1 MTGENEKIIE
11 EIEQAILEFD
21 KDKATQVAQKAV
33 DNGVDPVKA
42 LNEGVRPALDTVGKK
57 FEEGEFFI
65 IHLAAAGEAA
75 SEVINK
81 VLRPEIEKKGEHI
94 TVSGK
99 YLIGTVAGDIHE
111 IGKTIVKAMLLSNGF
126 DVVDIGMDIPTE
138 TFVEE
143 VKKQKP
149 DILGLSALLSTTIP
163 AQKDVIEA
171 LKEAGLRDQVKIM
184 VGGAPVTQEWADQIG
199 ADAYGADAI
208 DAVEK
213 AKKLMGQA

>member
-1 MTGENEKIIE
+1 MGNDERILEDLEN
-11 EIEQAILEFD
+11 AILDFD
-21 KDKATQVAQKAV
+21 KDKAVEAAKKAI
-33 DNGVDPVKA
+33 DSGLDPVEA
-42 LNEGVRPALDTVGKK
+42 LNKGVRKALDTVGKK

-75 SEVINK
+75 SEVINQ
-81 VLRPEIEKKGEHI
+81 VLKPEIEKKGED
-94 TVSGK
+94 VSVTGR

-111 IGKTIVKAMLLSNGF
+111 IGKTIVRAMLLSNGF
-126 DVVDIGMDIPTE
+126 DVVDIGMDVPTE

-163 AQKDVIEA
+163 AQRDIIEA
-171 LKEAGLRDQVKIM
+171 LKKEGLRDDVKVM

-208 DAVEK
+208 DAVTK
-213 AKKLMGQA
+213 AKKLMEQA